1 MGCNLG
7 TIYIH
12 SACAELLQHRG
23 GAGKNKGGVCVGS
36 GELEMTFPNCNAQ
49 EQNFEE
55 HMILI
60 QAWPPDCL

>member
-7 TIYIH
+7 STYIVHARSSH
-12 SACAELLQHRG
+12 STEVETGRIKEALVWGCR
-23 GAGKNKGGVCVGS
+23 
-36 GELEMTFPNCNAQ
+36 ELEMTFPKDNVL
-49 EQNFEE
+49 EQNLEE

>member
-7 TIYIH
+7 TTYIVHAQSTH
-12 SACAELLQHRG
+12 STEVELGRI
-23 GAGKNKGGVCVGS
+23 KE
-36 GELEMTFPNCNAQ
+36 ELVWGCREPEMTFPKANVL
-49 EQNFEE
+49 EPNFEE